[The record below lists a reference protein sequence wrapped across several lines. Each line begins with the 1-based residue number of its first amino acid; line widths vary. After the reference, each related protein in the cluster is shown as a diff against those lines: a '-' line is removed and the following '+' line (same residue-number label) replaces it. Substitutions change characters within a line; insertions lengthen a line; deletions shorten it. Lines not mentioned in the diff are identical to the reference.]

1 VQFFY
6 IIIYIIKPSR
16 CALIF
21 FLVCHSPTSTAAQSH
36 LKIFRHATPHLCNS
50 LPPSLSEFVIL
61 ISQLHHTALHHH
73 PLIHDYLLRCLMASS
88 ILVSKLTF
96 SPSLY
101 SSRSSSLSRTDSTEY
116 WHPVFGSFQRLKHWR
131 VRQNQPV
138 LQLAS
143 MSAAHCKI
151 ISLTYLFIYLLMD
164 QRKRQALQS
173 TRSKI
178 NDCVCVLVGVYVW
191 HIQRMK

>member
-1 VQFFY
+1 MQFFY

-88 ILVSKLTF
+88 ILDSKLTF

-101 SSRSSSLSRTDSTEY
+101 SSRSSSISHGLIPRNIDIRCLEVFSVWSTGECGRISQCCSWLLWAQRT
-116 WHPVFGSFQRLKHWR
+116 VK
-131 VRQNQPV
+131 
-138 LQLAS
+138 
-143 MSAAHCKI
+143 
-151 ISLTYLFIYLLMD
+151 
-164 QRKRQALQS
+164 
-173 TRSKI
+173 
-178 NDCVCVLVGVYVW
+178 
-191 HIQRMK
+191 